1 MGNMFKRNMSTNRVI
16 KCNEMLA

>member
-1 MGNMFKRNMSTNRVI
+1 MEIFLKPNMSTNRVI